1 MFLLRSR
8 IRSLFLCALC
18 ITTSAFSKPVT
29 LDSEILK
36 LIDGTPFLNGYE
48 IKIML
53 HVLLK
58 LQNMLDGEVD
68 QQGNKAGYY
77 QLNGQRYSINE
88 LITLE
93 SALDEEFSTCQA
105 RRITGEL
112 DNREYADSE
121 AAYRINKQKFAAAL
135 QEIKTDFETKISPYV
150 GNARGAKQQLCMLIQ
165 ESCKKHNRLDSILLK
180 WGEEQEGHEGEAMR
194 TNIATCAQ
202 MKVFCIDLT
211 NFLKDMIHSCPKAVA
226 HYKELKAHYTAQH
239 KNSETNITHEPQHNG

>member
-1 MFLLRSR
+1 MSR
-8 IRSLFLCALC
+8 ISSATRISLICAVL
-18 ITTSAFSKPVT
+18 ISGMSIAKDKPVT

-68 QQGNKAGYY
+68 ASGKKEGYY
-77 QLNGQRYSINE
+77 ALNGQRYSINE
-88 LITLE
+88 LIALE
-93 SALDEEFSTCQA
+93 AGIDEEFSTNQA
-105 RRITGEL
+105 RRITGEI
-112 DNREYADSE
+112 DAEQFVHIE
-121 AAYRINKQKFAAAL
+121 ATHRVQKNECAAAL
-135 QEIKTDFETKISPYV
+135 QEAKDDFEKKISPYV

-194 TNIATCAQ
+194 TKVTTLLE
-202 MKVFCIDLT
+202 MKAFCNDLT

-226 HYKELKAHYTAQH
+226 HYKELKAQYTAQH
-239 KNSETNITHEPQHNG
+239 K